1 MVVAEDLVQHLVLF
15 RQSMVVIMSLDVV
28 NCIHA
33 LLIKLLTR
41 MDSNL

>member
-28 NCIHA
+28 YYIQA